1 MATSTGFNGYNANVG
16 DMRNSGFE
24 FEIRG
29 TAIRTDDFVWNI
41 SWMGSTVKNK
51 VLKLTNTAP
60 EIIKGVYSIKE
71 GMPINTFYMAKS
83 AGVDDRS
90 RSATCACQMNHY
102 RLRLQQP

>member
-1 MATSTGFNGYNANVG
+1 MLLSYPMATSTGFNGYNANVG

-60 EIIKGVYSIKE
+60 EIIKEFTVSKRACLSI
-71 GMPINTFYMAKS
+71 
-83 AGVDDRS
+83 RS
-90 RSATCACQMNHY
+90 IWLN
-102 RLRLQQP
+102 QQE

>member
-29 TAIRTDDFVWNI
+29 TAIRTDDFRLEYKLDGINC
-41 SWMGSTVKNK
+41 KNK

-60 EIIKGVYSIKE
+60 EIINKSLQYQKRACLSI
-71 GMPINTFYMAKS
+71 
-83 AGVDDRS
+83 RS
-90 RSATCACQMNHY
+90 IWLN
-102 RLRLQQP
+102 QQE